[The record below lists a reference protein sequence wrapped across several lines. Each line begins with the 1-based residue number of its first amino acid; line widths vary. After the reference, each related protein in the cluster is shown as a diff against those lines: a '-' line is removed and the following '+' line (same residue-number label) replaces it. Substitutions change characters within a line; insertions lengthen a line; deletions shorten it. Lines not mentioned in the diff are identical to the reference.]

1 MVKQMLTLLD
11 SRDPDDASAAAAAA
25 ATTASSSSSSANKPA
40 PVTSPRGVQ
49 SSGSYL
55 LRDSGSIEL
64 PGPQSPLPKLLPPA
78 PSVSALASIHKKRV
92 QFSIHDLLDIEGDTD
107 DATFF
112 ADLKEYVGSL
122 PSEEQSTYH
131 ALLVLSVSLSLTL
144 FYWSLV
150 RYLDLASD
158 EVKENMICAGQ
169 YIANYAR
176 FRAGEPFR
184 VTLLVIGEAGIGKR
198 YTHKHHALVW
208 RDSLCNY

>member
-1 MVKQMLTLLD
+1 MMHRLPLLPPPLLHRRPRAAPTSRHRSRLLVESKARARICCVTLA
-11 SRDPDDASAAAAAA
+11 R
-25 ATTASSSSSSANKPA
+25 SSC
-40 PVTSPRGVQ
+40 
-49 SSGSYL
+49 L
-55 LRDSGSIEL
+55 
-64 PGPQSPLPKLLPPA
+64 LPKLLPPA